1 MIATNASF
9 TTIQKE
15 EYEASKAKEPNG
27 ADDDVI
33 EVPNPADEPKLHEVM
48 ETSKPDVAG
57 KAKRKRGRG
66 RPRKIKVEDPKD
78 DAKNTLK
85 EQFSTENIAALLDGK
100 RKRFP
105 SKHKTDPF
113 KSP

>member
-1 MIATNASF
+1 MIATNASL
-9 TTIQKE
+9 TAIQKE
-15 EYEASKAKEPNG
+15 EYEASMPKEPNG

-33 EVPNPADEPKLHEVM
+33 ELPNPTDIPNLHEVM
-48 ETSKPDVAG
+48 ETSKPDVAR
-57 KAKRKRGRG
+57 KAKRKHG
-66 RPRKIKVEDPKD
+66 RPRKFKVKDPKD

-105 SKHKTDPF
+105 SRHKTDPF